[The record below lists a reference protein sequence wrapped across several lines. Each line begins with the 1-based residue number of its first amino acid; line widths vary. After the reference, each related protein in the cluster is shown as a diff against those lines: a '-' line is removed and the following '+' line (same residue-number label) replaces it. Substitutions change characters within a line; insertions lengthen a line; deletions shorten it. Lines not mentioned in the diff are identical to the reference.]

1 MNKKINELLKQ
12 SGIDMQSDLSKFG
25 MNEDMN
31 GYNCQGFMLEQFA
44 ELIVKECIKE
54 LEIAKKCDPY
64 NGDLYD
70 CDTNSSL
77 DYVIDALKDDFGVEE

>member
-1 MNKKINELLKQ
+1 MNKKIKELLKQ
-12 SGIDMQSDLSKFG
+12 SGAKYGNTSTAYSAKKWISTDEEMEK
-25 MNEDMN
+25 
-31 GYNCQGFMLEQFA
+31 FA
-44 ELIVKECIKE
+44 ELIVAECIKE

-77 DYVIDALKDDFGVEE
+77 DYVIDALKDDFGIK

>member
-1 MNKKINELLKQ
+1 
-12 SGIDMQSDLSKFG
+12 
-25 MNEDMN
+25 MNERIKA
-31 GYNCQGFMLEQFA
+31 LEQQALSIVLNGNDPDGDVERMYIPSEFTKKFA
-44 ELIVKECIKE
+44 KLIVKECIKE